1 MRFFAAFFIL
11 RSAKNGNR
19 DFVQSFDYFAVLAY
33 NKLVNGSYVL
43 MTKDR
48 NKESNKTDSRDLTTG
63 NPFVVLLKF
72 SLPMVLSM
80 VFQQLYN
87 VVDSIVAGR
96 FIGSSA
102 LAAVGASSPVTVLFI
117 AVATGCSIGSG
128 VIVSQLFGLKEN
140 GRLKSAVYT
149 TLLSVAALS
158 AVLTVVGLIVCNP
171 LLRLLDTPGGIFED
185 SAAYL
190 SIYVWGLVFVFVY
203 NAVNSVFTGLGDSR
217 TPLFLLIFSSLLN
230 IGLDLLFV
238 TVFEMKVAGLAWA
251 TFIAQALAA
260 IVALVWLLVKTKKIK
275 TEEKVKAFDGKLLK
289 RIAVVAVP
297 SICQQSF
304 ISIGQLCVQ
313 SVINGFGEEVIG
325 GYTAAMKV
333 SIMAVSCYNTVS
345 NAISSFTGQN
355 IGAGKSERVKSGLNC
370 GLLLGAVL
378 VAAFITLFL
387 TLGRNLVGLFVT
399 GEGTTGVIDSGGLF
413 LTVVGF
419 GYPLVLVKLC
429 CDGVLRGA
437 GDMTS
442 FMISTFS
449 DLVLRV
455 ALSFILAP
463 YMGFMGICL
472 SYPIGWAGGMA
483 VSLAFYLR
491 GKWKT
496 KIKV

>member
-1 MRFFAAFFIL
+1 MSEEKIE
-11 RSAKNGNR
+11 KP
-19 DFVQSFDYFAVLAY
+19 
-33 NKLVNGSYVL
+33 
-43 MTKDR
+43 
-48 NKESNKTDSRDLTTG
+48 NKTDSRDLTKG
-63 NPFVVLLKF
+63 NPFTVLLKF

-80 VFQQLYN
+80 IFQQLYN

-96 FIGSSA
+96 FIGSDA

-117 AVATGCSIGSG
+117 AIATGCSIGSG

-140 GRLKSAVYT
+140 GRLKSSIYT
-149 TLLSVAALS
+149 TLISVGVLS
-158 AVLTVVGLIVCNP
+158 AALTVVGLIICNP
-171 LLRLLDTPGGIFED
+171 LLKLLDTPSGIFAD
-185 SAAYL
+185 SSAYL

-203 NAVNSVFTGLGDSR
+203 NAVNSIFTGLGDSKA
-217 TPLFLLIFSSLLN
+217 PLFLLIFSSLLN
-230 IGLDLLFV
+230 IALDVLFV
-238 TVFEMKVAGLAWA
+238 TVFDMRVAGLAWA

-260 IVALVWLLVKTKKIK
+260 VVAFIWLMIKTAKIK
-275 TEEKVKAFDGKLLK
+275 TDERVKAFDGKLLK

-297 SICQQSF
+297 SVCQQSF

-313 SVINGFGEEVIG
+313 SVINGFGEGVIG

-333 SIMAVSCYNTVS
+333 SIMAVSCYTTVS

-355 IGAGKSERVKSGLNC
+355 IGASKPERVKSGLNC
-370 GLLLGAVL
+370 GLLIGAVL
-378 VAAFITLFL
+378 VAAFIILFL
-387 TLGRNLVGLFVT
+387 TVGKSLVGLFVT
-399 GEGTTGVIDSGGLF
+399 GEGTKEVIDSGGLF

-419 GYPLVLVKLC
+419 GYPFVLVKLC

-437 GDMTS
+437 GDMAS

-472 SYPIGWAGGMA
+472 SYPIGWVGGMI

>member
-1 MRFFAAFFIL
+1 MSEEKIE
-11 RSAKNGNR
+11 KP
-19 DFVQSFDYFAVLAY
+19 
-33 NKLVNGSYVL
+33 
-43 MTKDR
+43 
-48 NKESNKTDSRDLTTG
+48 NKTDSRDLTKG
-63 NPFVVLLKF
+63 NPFTVLLKF

-80 VFQQLYN
+80 IFQQLYN

-96 FIGSSA
+96 FIGPDA

-117 AVATGCSIGSG
+117 AIATGCSIGSG

-140 GRLKSAVYT
+140 GRLKSSIYT
-149 TLLSVAALS
+149 TLIAVGVLS
-158 AVLTVVGLIVCNP
+158 AALTVVGLIICNP
-171 LLRLLDTPGGIFED
+171 LLKLLDTPSGIFAD
-185 SAAYL
+185 SSAYL

-203 NAVNSVFTGLGDSR
+203 NAVNSIFTGLGDSKA
-217 TPLFLLIFSSLLN
+217 PLFLLIFSSLLN
-230 IGLDLLFV
+230 IALDVLFV
-238 TVFEMKVAGLAWA
+238 TVFDMRVAGLAWA

-260 IVALVWLLVKTKKIK
+260 VVAFIWLMIKTAKIK
-275 TEEKVKAFDGKLLK
+275 TDEKVKAFDGKLLK

-297 SICQQSF
+297 SVCQQSF

-313 SVINGFGEEVIG
+313 SVINGFGEGVIG

-333 SIMAVSCYNTVS
+333 SIMAVSCYTTVS

-355 IGAGKSERVKSGLNC
+355 IGAGKPERVKSGLNC
-370 GLLLGAVL
+370 GLLIGAVL
-378 VAAFITLFL
+378 VAAFIILFL
-387 TLGRNLVGLFVT
+387 TVGKSLVGLFVT
-399 GEGTTGVIDSGGLF
+399 GEGTKEVIDSGGLF

-419 GYPLVLVKLC
+419 GYPFVLVKLC

-437 GDMTS
+437 GDMAS

-472 SYPIGWAGGMA
+472 SYPIGWVGGMI

>member
-1 MRFFAAFFIL
+1 MSEEKIE
-11 RSAKNGNR
+11 KP
-19 DFVQSFDYFAVLAY
+19 
-33 NKLVNGSYVL
+33 
-43 MTKDR
+43 
-48 NKESNKTDSRDLTTG
+48 NKTDSRDLTKG
-63 NPFVVLLKF
+63 NPFTVLLKF

-80 VFQQLYN
+80 IFQQLYN

-96 FIGSSA
+96 FIGPDA

-117 AVATGCSIGSG
+117 AIATGCSIGSG

-140 GRLKSAVYT
+140 GRLKSSIYT
-149 TLLSVAALS
+149 TLIAVGVLS
-158 AVLTVVGLIVCNP
+158 AVLTIVGLIICNP
-171 LLRLLDTPGGIFED
+171 LLKLLDTPSGIFAD
-185 SAAYL
+185 SSAYL
-190 SIYVWGLVFVFVY
+190 SIYVWGLIFVFVY
-203 NAVNSVFTGLGDSR
+203 NAVNSIFTGLGDSKA
-217 TPLFLLIFSSLLN
+217 PLFLLIFSSLLN
-230 IGLDLLFV
+230 IALDVLFV
-238 TVFEMKVAGLAWA
+238 TVFDMRVAGLAWA

-260 IVALVWLLVKTKKIK
+260 VVAFIWLMIKTAKIK
-275 TEEKVKAFDGKLLK
+275 TDEKVKAFDGKLLK

-297 SICQQSF
+297 SVCQQSF

-313 SVINGFGEEVIG
+313 SVINGFGEGVIG

-333 SIMAVSCYNTVS
+333 SIMAVSCYTTVS

-355 IGAGKSERVKSGLNC
+355 IGAGKPERVKSGLNC
-370 GLLLGAVL
+370 GLLIGAVL
-378 VAAFITLFL
+378 VAAFIILFL
-387 TLGRNLVGLFVT
+387 TVGKSLVGLFVT
-399 GEGTTGVIDSGGLF
+399 GEGTKEVIDSGGLF

-419 GYPLVLVKLC
+419 GYPFVLVKLC

-437 GDMTS
+437 GDMAS

-472 SYPIGWAGGMA
+472 SYPIGWVGGMI